1 MKKKK
6 KAEEASQADQSGGQG
21 QQPEEKKRTVP
32 ENLLYWMR
40 TLYRESPGFVWLY
53 LAGCGVAVG
62 ISLLGVYMPSVL
74 VADITEGGSVRSILG
89 DLAVLGGG
97 LVCLY
102 LLSNWLERTKG
113 ILGSRIGQRQALQA
127 ADLAL
132 ETNYDNIERAD
143 FPEEIWQLVDRHMW
157 SRDYNTGFLEAF
169 AAVLTAVV
177 GMILYTGMLSGL
189 SPWILLLV
197 IAGTVLNYVVGIRC
211 NKWDAR
217 NRHKWITLDYKM
229 VYLSRSTS
237 TYEASKD
244 VHLYWMPPWLR
255 KMFNR
260 ELKQRLHYT
269 VRQQGNYFLVGAVN
283 GFSQMVWEGAAYL
296 YLIYLVCEGRLDAA
310 GFVLYIG
317 VVRGFA
323 GWCGSIVQAIR
334 LLHEKA
340 SYVEEQ
346 RHFFDKLQRGREKE
360 KEGLVLAAGHVPE
373 ISFEHVTFRYD
384 GSQTPVLKDLNLTL
398 KPGENLAL
406 VGLNG
411 AGKTTFIKLLC
422 GFYEPTEG
430 KILIDGVDR
439 SRYSK
444 DSWLKYFSG
453 VFQDAELFPMS
464 LEENLA
470 LGAAPDLGEGSGEE
484 KAAGREAGAEQVRCP
499 AGEPLRGNL
508 SDGQNQYN
516 GEGQQHS
523 PEQQDR
529 QGQQTGESW
538 QHSLE
543 QRNAQR
549 QLQEQRNGEENHGT
563 RMDEC
568 LKMADLEDKIK
579 KLPQGLKAMFGKE
592 SYEDA
597 ADFSGGE
604 MQKLMLARALYK
616 EAPLLVLD
624 EPTAALDPLMESEL
638 YQKYRRFSEH
648 KTTVFISHRLA
659 STRFCDRILLMED
672 GGVAESGTH
681 EELLERDGKYAWMFR
696 LQSKYYQKKE
706 AQKEAGLEGEEVERE
721 I

>member
-1 MKKKK
+1 
-6 KAEEASQADQSGGQG
+6 
-21 QQPEEKKRTVP
+21 
-32 ENLLYWMR
+32 
-40 TLYRESPGFVWLY
+40 
-53 LAGCGVAVG
+53 
-62 ISLLGVYMPSVL
+62 MP
-74 VADITEGGSVRSILG
+74 A
-89 DLAVLGGG
+89 
-97 LVCLY
+97 
-102 LLSNWLERTKG
+102 
-113 ILGSRIGQRQALQA
+113 
-127 ADLAL
+127 
-132 ETNYDNIERAD
+132 
-143 FPEEIWQLVDRHMW
+143 
-157 SRDYNTGFLEAF
+157 
-169 AAVLTAVV
+169 
-177 GMILYTGMLSGL
+177 
-189 SPWILLLV
+189 
-197 IAGTVLNYVVGIRC
+197 
-211 NKWDAR
+211 
-217 NRHKWITLDYKM
+217 
-229 VYLSRSTS
+229 
-237 TYEASKD
+237 
-244 VHLYWMPPWLR
+244 WLR

-269 VRQQGNYFLVGAVN
+269 VRQQGNYFLEGAVN

-346 RHFFDKLQRGREKE
+346 RHFFDKLQRGREK

-422 GFYEPTEG
+422 GFYDPTEG

-470 LGAAPDLGEGSGEE
+470 LGAAPDSGEGSGEE
-484 KAAGREAGAEQVRCP
+484 KAAGRKAGAEP
-499 AGEPLRGNL
+499 K
-508 SDGQNQYN
+508 
-516 GEGQQHS
+516 QH
-523 PEQQDR
+523 
-529 QGQQTGESW
+529 
-538 QHSLE
+538 
-543 QRNAQR
+543 NAQSR
-549 QLQEQRNGEENHGT
+549 RQEQHNDQENHGT
-563 RMDEC
+563 HMDAC

-579 KLPQGLKAMFGKE
+579 KLPQGLKTMFGKE

-706 AQKEAGLEGEEVERE
+706 AQKEAGLEGEEVEKE

>member
-127 ADLAL
+127 TDLAL

-143 FPEEIWQLVDRHMW
+143 FPEEIWQLVERHMW
-157 SRDYNTGFLEAF
+157 TRDYNTGFLEAF

-189 SPWILLLV
+189 SLWILLLV
-197 IAGTVLNYVVGIRC
+197 IAGTALNYVVGIRC
-211 NKWDAR
+211 NRWDAR

-269 VRQQGNYFLVGAVN
+269 VRQQGNYFFSAAVN

-334 LLHEKA
+334 QLHEKA

-422 GFYEPTEG
+422 GFYDPTEG

-470 LGAAPDLGEGSGEE
+470 LGTAPDSGEGSGEE
-484 KAAGREAGAEQVRCP
+484 KAAGRKAGAEP
-499 AGEPLRGNL
+499 K
-508 SDGQNQYN
+508 
-516 GEGQQHS
+516 QH
-523 PEQQDR
+523 
-529 QGQQTGESW
+529 
-538 QHSLE
+538 
-543 QRNAQR
+543 NAQR
-549 QLQEQRNGEENHGT
+549 RQEQHNDQENHGT
-563 RMDEC
+563 HMDAC

-579 KLPQGLKAMFGKE
+579 KLPQGLKTMFGKE

-648 KTTVFISHRLA
+648 RTTVFISHRLA

-706 AQKEAGLEGEEVERE
+706 AQKEAGLEGEEVEKE